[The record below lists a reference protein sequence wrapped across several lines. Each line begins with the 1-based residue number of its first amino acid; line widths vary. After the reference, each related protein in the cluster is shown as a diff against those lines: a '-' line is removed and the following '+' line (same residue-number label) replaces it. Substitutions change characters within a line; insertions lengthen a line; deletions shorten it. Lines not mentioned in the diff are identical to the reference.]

1 MRDLDGR
8 TLRTLVT
15 GWLAEDV
22 GRGDVTTAAVVPS
35 DTFGRARLE
44 ARAPGTV
51 SGLEAAALCFEL
63 AAGDVKWIS
72 EAEDGNRVSPL
83 MVLARLEGDL
93 RTILIGERAA
103 LNIVGRLSGVA
114 TLTRSYV
121 DAVASTTARIV
132 DTRKTTPGLRM
143 LEKRAVVLG
152 GGTNHRFGLDDAI
165 LVKDNHIAVAGGV
178 EEAVRRAV
186 AGAPHGMKV
195 EVEVQSLEEL
205 EIAIDAG
212 ASVVMLD
219 NMAPEDVR
227 TAVST
232 ADGRVLLEAS
242 GGITLENVRQY
253 AETGVDLISVGALTH
268 SAPAL
273 DVALEIET

>member
-51 SGLEAAALCFEL
+51 AGLEAAALCFEL

-72 EAEDGNRVSPL
+72 EAEDGDRVSPL

-121 DAVASTTARIV
+121 DAVAGTTARIV

>member
-35 DTFGRARLE
+35 DTFGKARLE

-51 SGLEAAALCFEL
+51 AGLEAAALCFEL

-72 EAEDGNRVSPL
+72 EAEDGDRVSPL

-121 DAVASTTARIV
+121 DAVAGTTARIV